1 MRFLALYSSIQSD
14 RIQSLIPR
22 NNLINRTCTLKMADY
37 RYFFNDLKGELEKLI
52 ANLVEV
58 WIATGYGKGISEGVI
73 DSLLANKTW

>member
-22 NNLINRTCTLKMADY
+22 NNLINRTYPQKMADY

-52 ANLVEV
+52 DQFHSVN
-58 WIATGYGKGISEGVI
+58 GSKP
-73 DSLLANKTW
+73 